1 MRTIAF
7 KSITAVCL
15 TTLLACGN
23 MEVGRPRTTIGDI
36 VRSPS
41 IYADSL
47 MTLED
52 VTVLDAQTVMNL
64 CRSVVTDESGQ
75 EMVLLDSRPHVR
87 GERLE
92 SITGR
97 YQVIVSYGSLGCEVF
112 VSEGLKQDVVDQ
124 LKKYPF
130 LIGAE

>member
-7 KSITAVCL
+7 NSIAAACL
-15 TTLLACGN
+15 TMLPACGN
-23 MEVGRPRTTIGDI
+23 MEIGRPRAMIGDI

-47 MTLED
+47 VTVLD

-64 CRSVVTDESGQ
+64 SRSIVTDESGQ

-87 GERLE
+87 GERIE
-92 SITGR
+92 SIIGR
-97 YQVIVSYGSLGCEVF
+97 YQVLVSYGGIGCEVF
-112 VSEGLKQDVVDQ
+112 LSEGLKQSVVDQ
-124 LKKYPF
+124 LKECPF
-130 LIGAE
+130 LIRAE